1 MGKFAQLLHRIFSL
15 QWKNTAKKES
25 FTKKSVLLGE
35 DNPLI
40 IRAIKNLLE
49 QHGYYVTAVEDGNK
63 ALNHLKNYTYDW
75 GLLDLVLPEID
86 GIDLVK
92 NYRSWE
98 KQRNK
103 PYILLFGL
111 TAYPFKEIQCVC
123 KQAGMDYVFEKPF
136 TQDSLKL
143 IETFLRNFNGI

>member
-1 MGKFAQLLHRIFSL
+1 MGKLKRLLYYIFSL
-15 QWKNTAKKES
+15 QRKDTVKKET
-25 FTKKSVLLGE
+25 FIKKSVLLGE

-49 QHGYYVTAVEDGNK
+49 QNGYYVTAVEDGNK
-63 ALNHLKNYTYDW
+63 ALNHLKTYTYDW
-75 GLLDLVLPEID
+75 ALLDLVLPEID
-86 GIDLVK
+86 GIELVK

-98 KQRNK
+98 KQNNK
-103 PYILLFGL
+103 SYILLFGL

-136 TQDSLKL
+136 TQDALKL
-143 IETFLRNFNGI
+143 IETFLRNFNSI